1 MLKKSIALGT
11 IVVVALIS
19 MFSLRPLSDSYNDK
33 DLNAFSIDNALQ
45 HINQIANSPH
55 HASHPNHEAVK
66 NYILSYLNKLGL
78 ETQIQEGFSHN
89 PKWKSVVYNKNILVR
104 IKGTSNTKALMLLSH
119 YDSNPHSAP
128 GASDAAVGVATIL
141 EGLRAY
147 LHQEKKPKNDIIIL
161 LTDNEELGLNGAHLF
176 VKNHP
181 WARDIGVILN
191 FEARGTTGPS
201 YMLME
206 TNGGNQNLLN
216 GFIEANP
223 RYPVANSLAY
233 SIYKMLPNDT
243 DLTPFRA
250 IGNIDGF
257 NFAFIDNHFHYHTAL
272 DNVDNVDPKA
282 IKHQGTYLM
291 PLLNYFSEVDLSVL
305 KSENNDVYINLPFIK
320 MVHYSYLWITPMWIL
335 ACLIFVFLFLF
346 GLYKRRIVFK
356 QVCLGFI
363 PLFLVVTSN
372 FILGYYGWKIIQY
385 VYPQYQEILHNF
397 PYNGHD
403 YIWGFVLLATLIC
416 YIIYNYFFKIGNT
429 ASLLIAPIFL
439 WLMLNGLIAFE
450 LKGASFLILPVYFAL
465 IILALLI
472 SFKKIR
478 IELTTVLTIPMIVIM
493 FPFLKMFPVGLG
505 LNNIVASTILVSL
518 MFCLSLGWLY
528 YYKKRNA
535 ITAILG
541 ILCAVLFISAHA
553 KSNFNVER
561 PKPNSLVYFY
571 NSDTDKAYWMSY
583 DKMLDGWNSPF
594 FIKEKTVS
602 IDETGIKTPGSK
614 YNTRFCYAAKANIK
628 PLKPLFFEK
637 LNDTIIGNDKR
648 VTCMIA
654 PQRKTD
660 KMDIFIDSN
669 QPITAIKANGVSIE
683 PKAFKA
689 NMPQKLLSFY
699 VADNNAIELVIDYNK
714 NDNASLIIF
723 EIANDI
729 FSNDLFKINERPAHM
744 IPKPFVTND
753 ASIIKKTFKIE

>member
-1 MLKKSIALGT
+1 M
-11 IVVVALIS
+11 
-19 MFSLRPLSDSYNDK
+19 
-33 DLNAFSIDNALQ
+33 
-45 HINQIANSPH
+45 
-55 HASHPNHEAVK
+55 
-66 NYILSYLNKLGL
+66 
-78 ETQIQEGFSHN
+78 
-89 PKWKSVVYNKNILVR
+89 
-104 IKGTSNTKALMLLSH
+104 
-119 YDSNPHSAP
+119 
-128 GASDAAVGVATIL
+128 
-141 EGLRAY
+141 
-147 LHQEKKPKNDIIIL
+147 
-161 LTDNEELGLNGAHLF
+161 
-176 VKNHP
+176 
-181 WARDIGVILN
+181 
-191 FEARGTTGPS
+191 
-201 YMLME
+201 
-206 TNGGNQNLLN
+206 
-216 GFIEANP
+216 
-223 RYPVANSLAY
+223 
-233 SIYKMLPNDT
+233 
-243 DLTPFRA
+243 
-250 IGNIDGF
+250 
-257 NFAFIDNHFHYHTAL
+257 
-272 DNVDNVDPKA
+272 
-282 IKHQGTYLM
+282 
-291 PLLNYFSEVDLSVL
+291 
-305 KSENNDVYINLPFIK
+305 
-320 MVHYSYLWITPMWIL
+320 
-335 ACLIFVFLFLF
+335 
-346 GLYKRRIVFK
+346 
-356 QVCLGFI
+356 
-363 PLFLVVTSN
+363 
-372 FILGYYGWKIIQY
+372 
-385 VYPQYQEILHNF
+385 
-397 PYNGHD
+397 
-403 YIWGFVLLATLIC
+403 LATLVC

-429 ASLLIAPIFL
+429 ASLLIAPVFL

-472 SFKKIR
+472 SFKKVK

-518 MFCLSLGWLY
+518 MFCLCLGWLY

-553 KSNFNVER
+553 KSNYNEER

-583 DKMLDGWNSPF
+583 DKMLDGWNSPYF
-594 FIKEKTVS
+594 NKEKIVS
-602 IDETGIKTPGSK
+602 VDETGIKTPGSK
-614 YNTRFCYAAKANIK
+614 YNTRFYYAAKANIK

-637 LNDTIIGNDKR
+637 LSDTIIGNDKR